1 MPDLAHSEGLIT
13 RLLEA
18 MVDNPRNIR
27 IEQDQKN
34 RLLKWR
40 VWVDASD
47 YGKASGRRGTHVRA
61 LSIVVGLMGKRSQA
75 WWVLRLEDSDG
86 EQGER
91 VEIEDAETFD
101 ARPTVELLGQ
111 VLAAFLDRPALL
123 QATFARAHAGTI
135 IVTMGIRPET
145 QGDLAL
151 LTDIIKDELGE
162 ITPLEALGTIFKT
175 IGRQLGV
182 VLKVEVAS

>member
-27 IEQDQKN
+27 IEQDQKS

-40 VWVDASD
+40 VWVDARD
-47 YGKASGRRGTHVRA
+47 YGKAAGRRGTHVRA
-61 LSIVVGLMGKRSQA
+61 LSTVVGLMGKRSQS

-86 EQGER
+86 EQGAR
-91 VEIEDAETFD
+91 VEIQDAETFD
-101 ARPTVELLGQ
+101 PRATVELLGL
-111 VLAAFLDRPALL
+111 VLAAFLPRPALL
-123 QATFARAHAGTI
+123 QAQLSPLYDGTI
-135 IVTMGIRPET
+135 VVTLGIRPDSD
-145 QGDLAL
+145 GDLAL
-151 LTDIIKDELGE
+151 LTNVIADELGE
-162 ITPLEALGTIFKT
+162 ITPLDALGTIFRA